1 MPELT
6 PEQNQA
12 FARVLTHADR
22 LFEAL
27 EDLEAAGGLC
37 GLSGRLR
44 PASLAK
50 AAAGLRSV
58 RQAIDEQLAG
68 LKGARPGP
76 PGRDAP
82 LPTGPPPAAPRPLAG
97 PTDSVPIRRT
107 RDPGDD

>member
-1 MPELT
+1 MPAPT

-12 FARVLTHADR
+12 FARILTHADR

-27 EDLEAAGGLC
+27 EDLAAAGGLR
-37 GLSGRLR
+37 GLSGRIK
-44 PASLAK
+44 PASIAK
-50 AAAGLRSV
+50 AAAALRSV

-82 LPTGPPPAAPRPLAG
+82 LPTGPTPADPRPLTG
-97 PTDSVPIRRT
+97 PPDSVPIRRT
-107 RDPGDD
+107 RDPGPD

>member
-1 MPELT
+1 MPAPT
-6 PEQNQA
+6 PEQHQA
-12 FARVLTHADR
+12 FARILTHADR

-27 EDLEAAGGLC
+27 EDLEAAGGLR
-37 GLSGRLR
+37 GLSGRIK
-44 PASLAK
+44 PASIAK

-82 LPTGPPPAAPRPLAG
+82 LPTGPTPADPRPLAG
-97 PTDSVPIRRT
+97 PADSVPIRRT